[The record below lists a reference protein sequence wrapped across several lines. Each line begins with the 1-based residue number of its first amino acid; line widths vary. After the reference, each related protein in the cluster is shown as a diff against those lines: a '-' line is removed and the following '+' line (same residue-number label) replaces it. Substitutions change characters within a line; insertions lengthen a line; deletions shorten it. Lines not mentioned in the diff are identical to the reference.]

1 MPPAVSEPLLRVQRL
16 QHDIQLQFL
25 STFYT
30 FCDLKDAMTELEET
44 VNLANQ
50 QGVSAEYLA
59 WLHSILHLLKGLEA
73 SVIVLLDF
81 LRNVSLVIERYKEQG
96 SMT

>member
-25 STFYT
+25 STFYM

-44 VNLANQ
+44 VILAKQ
-50 QGVSAEYLA
+50 QGTSAEYLA
-59 WLHSILHLLKGLEA
+59 WLYSILHLLKGLET
-73 SVIVLLDF
+73 SVIALLDF
-81 LRNVSLVIERYKEQG
+81 LLDVSLVIERYKEQG

>member
-25 STFYT
+25 STFYIY
-30 FCDLKDAMTELEET
+30 
-44 VNLANQ
+44 LANQ
-50 QGVSAEYLA
+50 QGTSAEYLA
-59 WLHSILHLLKGLEA
+59 RLYSILHLLKGLET
-73 SVIVLLDF
+73 SVIALLDF
-81 LRNVSLVIERYKEQG
+81 LLDVSLVIERYKEQG